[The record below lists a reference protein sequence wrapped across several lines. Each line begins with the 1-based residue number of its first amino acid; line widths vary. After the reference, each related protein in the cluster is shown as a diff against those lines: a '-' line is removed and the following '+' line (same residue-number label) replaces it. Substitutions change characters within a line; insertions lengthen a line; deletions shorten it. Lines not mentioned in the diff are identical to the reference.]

1 MMIKIPA
8 SGPSRRRYGIVAL
21 IVLAIAGA
29 AAYLV
34 TRNRNASTCSE
45 LADWQV
51 YW

>member
-1 MMIKIPA
+1 MTITKPA
-8 SGPSRRRYGIVAL
+8 SGPSRRRYGIVVL
-21 IVLAIAGA
+21 IVLTISGA

-34 TRNRNASTCSE
+34 TRHRNASTCSG